1 VSVDAQSR
9 LLALRQR
16 LRDTAA
22 QLAPAAQRASAAVI
36 DPVVALLRDVDD
48 ILSQTRTLTSS
59 LARADGPE
67 WDECDELTGRI
78 VLRDLSLATA
88 SLRRV
93 LQVTG
98 EELERARVELPPI
111 DDALASIDAQV
122 ADAAAYLETRHQE
135 QQSDAPKKPRSR

>member
-1 VSVDAQSR
+1 MSVDAQSR